1 MEEPRPTLLVVDDEK
16 DVLESVRHFFR
27 RSCRVLIAEG
37 GEPALE
43 ILRSE
48 PVHVIL
54 CDQRMPGM
62 SGDELLRQ
70 AREVQPDAVRLL
82 FTGYADL
89 PAVIRAVNEG
99 QIFRYI
105 SKPWDAAELEAIVRQ
120 AAAQASLLAER
131 KSLMLELTRTNA
143 DLTRANR
150 DLAESDQLKTAFL
163 EVASHEFNTPIT
175 LILGLSE
182 LLLLSGFDGNPLMTE
197 MLEALSSGA
206 QQLARLVTNTLT
218 LLHGN
223 DFRKTMRIGPVDL
236 AGLLRSDAEKLSPFL
251 VARKQT
257 LTLDLADD
265 LGTFEVD
272 ADKISAAV
280 VNLLTNAIK
289 FTPNGGTIRLEAAAD
304 AAGATIRVLDNGIGI
319 DPAALRRLFQPF
331 FTELDASRHSSG
343 DFGFNKRGLGLGL
356 ALVRLFAEMHG
367 GRVQAESEP
376 GAGTTVTIWIP
387 RRPFLVQPES
397 ADTQSPP
404 SAPFPNGSGAHA

>member
-27 RSCRVLIAEG
+27 RSYRVVTAEG
-37 GEPALE
+37 GASALE
-43 ILRSE
+43 ILRRE

-54 CDQRMPGM
+54 SDQRMPGI

-70 AREVQPDAVRLL
+70 ARDIQPDAVRLL

-105 SKPWDAAELEAIVRQ
+105 SKPWDAAELESIVRQ
-120 AAAQASLLAER
+120 AAAQATLLAER
-131 KSLMLELTRTNA
+131 KALMAELTRTNA
-143 DLTRANR
+143 DLSRANR
-150 DLAESDQLKTAFL
+150 DLAEADQLKTAFL

-182 LLLLSGFDGNPLMTE
+182 LLLLSGAEREPMMVE
-197 MLEALSSGA
+197 MLEALSAGA
-206 QQLARLVTNTLT
+206 QQLARMVANTLT

-223 DFRKTMRIGPVDL
+223 DFRQTMRTSPVDL
-236 AGLLRSDAEKLSPFL
+236 TALLRSDAEKLAPFL
-251 VARKQT
+251 GARGQT
-257 LTLDLADD
+257 LTLDLADN

-272 ADKISAAV
+272 ADKVSGAV

-289 FTPNGGTIRLEAAAD
+289 FTPDGGTIRLEAAAD
-304 AAGATIRVLDNGIGI
+304 DEGATIRVVDTGIGI
-319 DPAALRRLFQPF
+319 DPAALRRLFTPF

-356 ALVRLFAEMHG
+356 SLVRLFAEMHG
-367 GRVQAESEP
+367 GRVHAESDP
-376 GAGTTVTIWIP
+376 GSGSTVTIWVP
-387 RRPFLVQPES
+387 RRPIQ
-397 ADTQSPP
+397 DRPP
-404 SAPFPNGSGAHA
+404 VSEAGRAPSTGSVATP